1 MASEQGTINVP
12 IHRSEAIRFHEGVA
26 SAEINGEEFRY
37 SQAVGDGTLMF
48 WIGDRQ
54 YEITTQDLCAAV
66 VEHDSRRPPESE
78 GESVANTVV
87 WVEEEKGDE

>member
-1 MASEQGTINVP
+1 MVSEQGVISVP
-12 IHRSEAIRFHEGVA
+12 IHRSETFRFHEGVA

-54 YEITTQDLCAAV
+54 YEITTQDLCTAV
-66 VEHDSRRPPESE
+66 VKHDSRRPLDE
-78 GESVANTVV
+78 GGEH
-87 WVEEEKGDE
+87 G